1 MIRFIIISIILLILN
16 NCSGKDKT
24 EIIKTEIERDEPRG
38 KDLSQLFKKKKKVKQ
53 NSEKKLKELNPN
65 LKVKIE
71 SKLFKNND
79 YANLT
84 NNLRRIDFDSNL
96 ESKNRYKFSKIKNFN
111 KSDPS
116 VIYDNDGIFF
126 FKSKGTIIKLD
137 KKSKLIWKKN
147 YYSKSE
153 KKLDPLLFFATD
165 GKVLIVA
172 DNISNY
178 YAINST
184 SGELLWKI
192 SSSSPFNSQ
201 IKIYNDRFYI
211 TDLTNT
217 LRSFS
222 IKNGKEIWNYKTD
235 NSFIK
240 SQKKLS
246 IAIKDNMLFFNN
258 SIGDISALN
267 IDDGRLLWQRPTQNN
282 LIAENSFLF
291 KNSNLVISKDSILF
305 SNNKNEFYSLNI
317 NSGNLNWKQKINSDI
332 DPIIIND
339 IIFTISTE
347 GYLYV
352 INDTDGNIFRITDI
366 FQNLKDIKGNRG
378 SPQGK
383 DLTKLFKKRYKKL
396 SEPKGFVV
404 AKNKIYMTTNKG
416 YILIVDIQSG
426 KTENFLKIAKS
437 KISKPIII
445 NNSIYILTNKSIIKL
460 N

>member
-1 MIRFIIISIILLILN
+1 VIRFIIISIILLILN

-172 DNISNY
+172 
-178 YAINST
+178 
-184 SGELLWKI
+184 
-192 SSSSPFNSQ
+192 
-201 IKIYNDRFYI
+201 
-211 TDLTNT
+211 
-217 LRSFS
+217 
-222 IKNGKEIWNYKTD
+222 
-235 NSFIK
+235 
-240 SQKKLS
+240 
-246 IAIKDNMLFFNN
+246 
-258 SIGDISALN
+258 
-267 IDDGRLLWQRPTQNN
+267 
-282 LIAENSFLF
+282 
-291 KNSNLVISKDSILF
+291 
-305 SNNKNEFYSLNI
+305 
-317 NSGNLNWKQKINSDI
+317 
-332 DPIIIND
+332 
-339 IIFTISTE
+339 
-347 GYLYV
+347 
-352 INDTDGNIFRITDI
+352 
-366 FQNLKDIKGNRG
+366 
-378 SPQGK
+378 
-383 DLTKLFKKRYKKL
+383 
-396 SEPKGFVV
+396 
-404 AKNKIYMTTNKG
+404 
-416 YILIVDIQSG
+416 
-426 KTENFLKIAKS
+426 
-437 KISKPIII
+437 
-445 NNSIYILTNKSIIKL
+445 
-460 N
+460 